1 MQLSRTQLMC
11 SFRGRMRLAAEAA
24 EAAAQQAALLDD
36 PWLAPVSRL
45 RGRIDHDGI
54 ERITTQQCLD
64 ALDVPLHARNHA
76 VFFRLNQLMQA
87 HGWEPTRISGVS
99 SSVDTRVRGYQRK
112 TDRVS
117 AHLQRVSGQN
127 RHQHALCHRQDSFA
141 SGDGQPV
148 GFGAFGPR
156 ARG

>member
-1 MQLSRTQLMC
+1 MTT
-11 SFRGRMRLAAEAA
+11 FRGRMQLAAEAA
-24 EAAAQQAALLDD
+24 AKEAENRSPLLDD
-36 PWLAPVSRL
+36 PWLTPVSRL

-54 ERITTQQCLD
+54 ERITTQECLD
-64 ALDVPLHARNHA
+64 VLAVPLHARNHA

-117 AHLQRVSGQN
+117 FHLQRVSRQN
-127 RHQHALCHRQDSFA
+127 
-141 SGDGQPV
+141 
-148 GFGAFGPR
+148 
-156 ARG
+156 